1 MGCKEQAANG
11 LGNQM
16 LDIRTKYSHSYC
28 RRKGI
33 NFNGFLNQQGH
44 FGDNILC

>member
-16 LDIRTKYSHSYC
+16 LDIRTKYSHSYW
-28 RRKGI
+28 RKGI